1 MLCVSVRVVRKQGH
15 ICGKIKHFF
24 SERCGN
30 VPYFNVFDALTGG
43 NAGTIRLY
51 PKRYKIAKGLSEIKN
66 IGLLWAK
73 VPMFCLESTE
83 VSIKEVRCFRFPV
96 PSLSYSYVSSSG
108 RRERLFSAYPEK
120 TAILSSSPP
129 KKVLKKKP
137 TFPTPHVEI
146 PCFC

>member
-1 MLCVSVRVVRKQGH
+1 MLCIPVRVVRRQGH

-43 NAGTIRLY
+43 NARTIRLC
-51 PKRYKIAKGLSEIKN
+51 PKQYKIAKDLSEIEN

-96 PSLSYSYVSSSG
+96 PILFPREAVSV
-108 RRERLFSAYPEK
+108 
-120 TAILSSSPP
+120 SPL
-129 KKVLKKKP
+129 LKKFFENILHFLHHKGKCIVI
-137 TFPTPHVEI
+137 TDDFG
-146 PCFC
+146 

>member
-1 MLCVSVRVVRKQGH
+1 MLCVSVRVVRRQGH

-43 NAGTIRLY
+43 NAGTIRLC
-51 PKRYKIAKGLSEIKN
+51 PKQYKIAKDLSEIEN
-66 IGLLWAK
+66 IGLLWAN
-73 VPMFCLESTE
+73 VPRFCLESTE

-96 PSLSYSYVSSSG
+96 PSLSYSYVSTSE

-120 TAILSSSPP
+120 NCNTFLLSP
-129 KKVLKKKP
+129 KKSFEKKP
-137 TFPTPHVEI
+137 TFPTPQGEI

>member
-1 MLCVSVRVVRKQGH
+1 MLCVPVKVVRKQGH

-51 PKRYKIAKGLSEIKN
+51 PKRYKIAKDLSEIEN

-96 PSLSYSYVSSSG
+96 PSLSYSYVSTSE
-108 RRERLFSAYPEK
+108 RRDRLFSAYPEK
-120 TAILSSSPP
+120 TAILSSS
-129 KKVLKKKP
+129 L
-137 TFPTPHVEI
+137 
-146 PCFC
+146 